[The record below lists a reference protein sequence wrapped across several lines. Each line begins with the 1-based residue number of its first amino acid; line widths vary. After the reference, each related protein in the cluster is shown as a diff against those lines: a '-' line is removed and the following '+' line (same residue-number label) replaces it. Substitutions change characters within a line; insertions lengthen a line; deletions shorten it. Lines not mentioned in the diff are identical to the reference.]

1 MEWSQSLMTFQL
13 FILDN
18 NKNNTFSYISFHL
31 PPANALTS
39 ILQIFLNLLH
49 IRIFSRYCLR

>member
-39 ILQIFLNLLH
+39 ILQIF
-49 IRIFSRYCLR
+49 